1 MPGRKPDKKELAR
14 MKAMSDLGVS
24 PTAIAKKMEKSH
36 NTILKYLRSEVFTD
50 PDISQMV
57 AQIKEKETA
66 DLYLIGGK
74 ARQRIHEL
82 LDGGKMRPIEAV
94 ATMDRAFQQRRLL
107 EGQSTINLNS
117 LSALVIG
124 AAKDFAKGKTEPIDV
139 TPDASEN
146 KAEEEKGEAKDGK
159 VG

>member
-1 MPGRKPDKKELAR
+1 MPGTKPTKRELAR
-14 MKAMSDLGVS
+14 MKVMHEIGES
-24 PTAIAKKMEKSH
+24 PTAIARRLGRSH

-107 EGQSTINLNS
+107 EGQSTVNLNS

-124 AAKDFAKGKTEPIDV
+124 AARDFARGSQDGEDQEGAKNQEVKE
-139 TPDASEN
+139 SEG
-146 KAEEEKGEAKDGK
+146 EKE
-159 VG
+159 